1 MKKFAA
7 CSSVIAVFVR
17 FLVSCVDDVVKSG
30 PIRVSMSVVRD
41 GTPGRDEAL
50 VAELLTL
57 LLDELLDIIL

>member
-1 MKKFAA
+1 
-7 CSSVIAVFVR
+7 
-17 FLVSCVDDVVKSG
+17 
-30 PIRVSMSVVRD
+30 MSVVRD